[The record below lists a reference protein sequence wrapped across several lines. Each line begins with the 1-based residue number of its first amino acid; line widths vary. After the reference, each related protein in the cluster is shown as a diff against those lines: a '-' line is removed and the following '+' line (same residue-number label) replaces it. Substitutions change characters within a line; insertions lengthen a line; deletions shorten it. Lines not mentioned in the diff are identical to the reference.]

1 MVEHRK
7 AAREL
12 KPKERIPYM
21 SKESNI
27 SQQQKILF
35 LLESQGSA
43 TVREIFIKLNIN
55 SPTKRLSELRKQGLI
70 REESDFS
77 INTEGRKVWFKRY
90 FLANE

>member
-1 MVEHRK
+1 
-7 AAREL
+7 
-12 KPKERIPYM
+12 M

-55 SPTKRLSELRKQGLI
+55 SPTKRLSELRQQGLI
-70 REESDFS
+70 REEPDFT
-77 INTEGRKVWFKRY
+77 INNEGRKVWFKRY
-90 FLANE
+90 YLVHE

>member
-1 MVEHRK
+1 MTEN
-7 AAREL
+7 
-12 KPKERIPYM
+12 
-21 SKESNI
+21 SKI
-27 SQQQKILF
+27 SQEQKILF

-55 SPTKRLSELRKQGLI
+55 SPTKRLSELRKKGLI
-70 REESDFS
+70 REEQDFS